1 MHPWVSFEDGT
12 RHLGLPVRP
21 GGRKCVWVYTHSSRR
36 PLIGRHKSENFN
48 ICNFCH
54 NWFACLGVQL
64 VDMKYA
70 EFELKI

>member
-36 PLIGRHKSENFN
+36 PLIGRQASE
-48 ICNFCH
+48 ILIDVIIGVYAWVS
-54 NWFACLGVQL
+54 NW
-64 VDMKYA
+64 M
-70 EFELKI
+70 I